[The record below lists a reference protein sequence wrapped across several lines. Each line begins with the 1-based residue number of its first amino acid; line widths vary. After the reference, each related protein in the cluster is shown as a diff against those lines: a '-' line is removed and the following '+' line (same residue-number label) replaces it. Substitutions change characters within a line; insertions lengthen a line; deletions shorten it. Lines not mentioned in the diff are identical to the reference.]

1 MKIDISIN
9 ISFNNEEKEE
19 FKNWVEGQVM
29 DIRNWVQN
37 MLEYGIELNPP
48 LPQQYDAKTLEESKD
63 EPEKEPEAQAE
74 EKPNN
79 AVAEDAAPE
88 EENNKLIKLEDV
100 RAKLAALSQ
109 AGKQEQVKALI
120 QKFGAKKLTEIPKA
134 KYPELLKEAEAL

>member
-79 AVAEDAAPE
+79 AVAEDAAPV
-88 EENNKLIKLEDV
+88 KLEDV

>member
-88 EENNKLIKLEDV
+88 EENNKLIKLEEV
-100 RAKLAALSQ
+100 RAKLAALAQS
-109 AGKQEQVKALI
+109 GKQEQVKALI
-120 QKFGAKKLTEIPKA
+120 QKFGAKKLTDIPTE

>member
-1 MKIDISIN
+1 MQDKPKDAVIIQIKIEASALIEAVNALADAIIDA
-9 ISFNNEEKEE
+9 FEYKLLEKCRP
-19 FKNWVEGQVM
+19 VE
-29 DIRNWVQN
+29 N
-37 MLEYGIELNPP
+37 
-48 LPQQYDAKTLEESKD
+48 KTENATEND
-63 EPEKEPEAQAE
+63 NQTE

-79 AVAEDAAPE
+79 DVAEDAAPE